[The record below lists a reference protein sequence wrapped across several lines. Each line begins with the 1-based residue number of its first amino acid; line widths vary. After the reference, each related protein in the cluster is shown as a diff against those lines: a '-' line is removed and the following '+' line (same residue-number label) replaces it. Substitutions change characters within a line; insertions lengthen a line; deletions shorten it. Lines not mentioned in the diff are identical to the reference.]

1 MIKRKIK
8 ESEYPLYYDCI
19 VTDQIDSKGIAE
31 LFEDKGFKNYWKKK
45 KEQQNKIYGKDNYSK

>member
-1 MIKRKIK
+1 MLKKIK

-31 LFEDKGFKNYWKKK
+31 LFEDKGFKRYWNRK
-45 KEQQNKIYGKDNYSK
+45 KEQQNKIYGKDNSNK